1 MIIVSQN
8 KISTTNFD
16 NATTI
21 EVNKLNNKEYNIK
34 AYLTNGREICLAIY
48 ETEERAKEVLRE
60 IVDTFGI
67 REIRNSTYQY
77 ADLAIKSR
85 KYSIYEMP
93 ES

>member
-1 MIIVSQN
+1 MIIVSQERN
-8 KISTTNFD
+8 MTTECLELEIID
-16 NATTI
+16 
-21 EVNKLNNKEYNIK
+21 
-34 AYLTNGREICLAIY
+34 REIGFAIY
-48 ETEERAKEVLRE
+48 SYGLCEDIGIYKTEERAKEVLRE

-67 REIRNSTYQY
+67 REIRNATYQY

>member
-1 MIIVSQN
+1 MIIVSQERN
-8 KISTTNFD
+8 MTTECLELKI
-16 NATTI
+16 I
-21 EVNKLNNKEYNIK
+21 ERDI
-34 AYLTNGREICLAIY
+34 GFAIY
-48 ETEERAKEVLRE
+48 SYGLCEDIGIYKTEERAKEVLRE